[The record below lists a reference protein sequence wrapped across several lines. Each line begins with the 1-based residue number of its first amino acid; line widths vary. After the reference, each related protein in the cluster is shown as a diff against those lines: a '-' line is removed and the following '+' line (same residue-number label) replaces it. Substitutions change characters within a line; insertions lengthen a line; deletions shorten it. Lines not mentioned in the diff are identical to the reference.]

1 MLWRRSRVRRSG
13 FALPSIFVSPCH
25 HEAVRGEKRAGISCK
40 AHVDGLNK
48 CATQQLSRRRLSA
61 GLAVSASLLAG
72 SYRMDT
78 VLE

>member
-40 AHVDGLNK
+40 LTWMV
-48 CATQQLSRRRLSA
+48 
-61 GLAVSASLLAG
+61 
-72 SYRMDT
+72 
-78 VLE
+78 